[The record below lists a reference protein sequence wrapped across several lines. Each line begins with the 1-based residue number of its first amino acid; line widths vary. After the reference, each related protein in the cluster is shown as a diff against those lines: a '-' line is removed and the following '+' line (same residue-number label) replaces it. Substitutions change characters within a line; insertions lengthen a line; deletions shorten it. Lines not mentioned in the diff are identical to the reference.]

1 MPPKKKLTDEEKKL
15 EQYRKA
21 VINAMIKLKEP
32 NSRFLLYD
40 RGIRAKTMN
49 MNNSEFKDFK
59 QDLEISFSQGET
71 PVDAAQKLITQ
82 ALHLRIIEPHITQS
96 LRIKEQEK
104 KDVKEQEKKDVVTT
118 EEDLKREYKEDQEK
132 PGALQMSFRDF
143 LLTQGTRVPLGLLAR
158 DPLFAGKSET
168 KKETKEEGDVKE
180 QTKTPTS
187 LLADTSPTKAALSQ
201 RKVRTR
207 AKERAIDEQEKI
219 IKQTEERVRKEVQ
232 EIADRKIAV
241 MMKELEEL
249 KKGESKKLS
258 AEKKGTLPRGV
269 ETILDVAPSVAR
281 MAGMILAPKGMG
293 PSVGKLAQSLTTSG
307 ASALGNLLR
316 SEPEQQGIKE
326 KEEKEEKEEPT
337 ILEIGTGGYT
347 PQAIPAGL
355 KKFMTNIG
363 VYTSIYS
370 RLSPEQKTMLGDV
383 DQGMLVLKQAL
394 TRRPVTSAS
403 SKTYHSAVGKV
414 LNKMNREMDNPE
426 DIKNNIQELAKT
438 LEDAPEEIKNVI
450 TPIDNALRVGYGQV
464 VEMKRSGNILQP
476 LVETARNEIL
486 KLEPQEIMEAFNS
499 VMRNATEVELGGQ
512 MRVEPRER
520 KIPQFGLEQARQ
532 IQQIVRSTSEEKE
545 TPLPKTEQKRGLEFT
560 PEMPEFIRSGILNPP
575 TLLAGSQQPMI
586 TNLPT
591 VDAKGLPLT
600 TPSIRTSFVV
610 PFGDSSDT
618 KSLFRPG
625 GMQPTR
631 SLSTAETDRK
641 TKSNMEIAD
650 IEGRIKEEMAKEV
663 EKQLQKKRDL
673 KADIEAEDEEGRQRV
688 RKVGQKALEGVTT
701 VAGIGAVKLLPDVI
715 KNIYSNIMETPIT
728 MPETQAQS
736 DQKISSATGTMR
748 PRFIVPSRDS
758 VIPSMPKIRAD
769 DIQFSAFDYVPPGTE
784 GGNGTARTNPL
795 VLSQELEERLRYSNA
810 GITVSPGMGENVINM
825 ILTESELKAL
835 LLPRGP
841 EVSPVIYEFPIIDGD
856 QAQNEVK
863 RYDQNLIQVEK
874 FSPYNEYNENY
885 QLDEEVFG
893 SILLSYVP

>member
-1 MPPKKKLTDEEKKL
+1 MPPKKKLSDEEKKL

-71 PVDAAQKLITQ
+71 PADAAQKLITQ
-82 ALHLRIIEPHITQS
+82 ALRLRIIEPHITQS

-132 PGALQMSFRDF
+132 PGALQMSFREF

-158 DPLFAGKSET
+158 ESK
-168 KKETKEEGDVKE
+168 TKEEGDVKTP
-180 QTKTPTS
+180 TKTPT
-187 LLADTSPTKAALSQ
+187 KEALSQ

-219 IKQTEERVRKEVQ
+219 IKQTEERVRKEER

-258 AEKKGTLPRGV
+258 AEKKGSLPRGV
-269 ETILDVAPSVAR
+269 ETALDVAPSLAR
-281 MAGMILAPKGMG
+281 MAGTILAPAGMG
-293 PSVGKLAQSLTTSG
+293 SGVGKLAQSLTASG
-307 ASALGNLLR
+307 ATALANLLR
-316 SEPEQQGIKE
+316 SEPEPGRQQGIK
-326 KEEKEEKEEPT
+326 EKEEKEEPT

-355 KKFMTNIG
+355 KKFMTNIA

-370 RLSPEQKTMLGDV
+370 RLSPEQKSMLGDV

-512 MRVEPRER
+512 MRVEPQER

-532 IQQIVRSTSEEKE
+532 IQQIVRSTSEEGSSPRSSRPEVQQEKQE
-545 TPLPKTEQKRGLEFT
+545 TPKTEQKRGLEFT

-575 TLLAGSQQPMI
+575 MI

-600 TPSIRTSFVV
+600 APSIRTSFVV
-610 PFGDSSDT
+610 PFASSDA
-618 KSLFRPG
+618 KSLFVPG
-625 GMQPTR
+625 GMSIPR
-631 SLSTAETDRK
+631 SLTTNMVESKGFLTEEERKKIENAKTEAIERKQKQDEERKRKREEISKQEPYEGLATD
-641 TKSNMEIAD
+641 TSGI
-650 IEGRIKEEMAKEV
+650 I
-663 EKQLQKKRDL
+663 RDL
-673 KADIEAEDEEGRQRV
+673 KKTAGIITG
-688 RKVGQKALEGVTT
+688 
-701 VAGIGAVKLLPDVI
+701 VAGGASGFVSDLA

>member
-1 MPPKKKLTDEEKKL
+1 MPPKKKLSDEEKKL

-21 VINAMIKLKEP
+21 VISAMIKIKKP

-40 RGIRAKTMN
+40 KGIRAKTMN
-49 MNNSEFKDFK
+49 MNNSEFKEFK
-59 QDLEISFSQGET
+59 QDLEISFDLGDT
-71 PVDAAQKLITQ
+71 PTEAAQKLITQ
-82 ALHLRIIEPHITQS
+82 ALRLKIIEPHITQS
-96 LRIKEQEK
+96 LHIEEKE
-104 KDVKEQEKKDVVTT
+104 KDVKEDV
-118 EEDLKREYKEDQEK
+118 K
-132 PGALQMSFRDF
+132 
-143 LLTQGTRVPLGLLAR
+143 
-158 DPLFAGKSET
+158 DPLFAGEPET
-168 KKETKEEGDVKE
+168 KKEPSPVVDRPNKPLIDVKE
-180 QTKTPTS
+180 SPPEIKVEPTKTPT
-187 LLADTSPTKAALSQ
+187 KEALSQ

-337 ILEIGTGGYT
+337 ILEIGAGGYT
-347 PQAIPAGL
+347 PQAIPLGL
-355 KKFMTNIG
+355 KKFMSNIG
-363 VYTSIYS
+363 VYASIYS
-370 RLSPEQKTMLGDV
+370 RLSPEQKSMLGDV

-600 TPSIRTSFVV
+600 APSIRTSFVV